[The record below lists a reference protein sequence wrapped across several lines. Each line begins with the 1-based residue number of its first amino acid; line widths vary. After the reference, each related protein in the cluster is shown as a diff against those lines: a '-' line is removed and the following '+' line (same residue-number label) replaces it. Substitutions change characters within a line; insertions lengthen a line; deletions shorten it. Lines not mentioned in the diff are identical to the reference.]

1 MDWSQRTLIVFL
13 HFEISSSSRLHSSL
27 FSGML
32 FVQSMIKMMEK
43 TKQRQLTSGEDSKD
57 WLSR

>member
-43 TKQRQLTSGEDSKD
+43 TKRRQLTSREDSKD

>member
-1 MDWSQRTLIVFL
+1 MDWSQLTLIVFL

-32 FVQSMIKMMEK
+32 FVQSMIQMMEK
-43 TKQRQLTSGEDSKD
+43 TKLRQLISREDSKD